1 VSEWPAE
8 LVRRGQRSGEFDP
21 GLDPRWGAAAVIA
34 LGHAAGG
41 SEVAEGHPARQDAV
55 EAVRVAA
62 LRVLGGGATAA
73 SAASRPGGS

>member
-1 VSEWPAE
+1 MSEWPAE

-34 LGHAAGG
+34 LGHAAGA
-41 SEVAEGHPARQDAV
+41 EVAEGHPARQDAV

-62 LRVLGGGATAA
+62 PRVLGGGATPA